1 MINSYKHRIVS
12 GSVALALAAGAAWA
26 APAGDA
32 GSQKSHGQY
41 QNIFL
46 NDIETAKY
54 SEENAAPGVIGEVE
68 VVRERYPDGKVRIE
82 RQVTLNNDGNYVN
95 HGAWKQF
102 TTDGEV
108 IAEGQYNFGQRNGM
122 WTRWVGPKD
131 ASLLTEVPFKAFKA
145 PFMSQANFVEGKM
158 DGEWTITDANDRKVM
173 QVSLKTGERQGPT
186 TIYMPN
192 GKLFRQISYD
202 RGTPVGDLMEVNPK
216 TGELTKTAT
225 YENGR
230 KVTTKTEQF
239 GHSKQ
244 LRSEINYLA
253 AKSVEKAP
261 DDFWTTT
268 LAKFASEGKD
278 LRHGSAKTW
287 YSNGQLEQQGAYQN
301 DKKTGNF
308 TFWHENGQISTTGAY
323 HDDQPEGNWVWYYE
337 NGQKSALGSYKQGK
351 LVGDWRW
358 WDEQGKLTKQQVYNG
373 IESASAQSEE
383 ERTDVSKVPAKS
395 SHH

>member
-1 MINSYKHRIVS
+1 MAS
-12 GSVALALAAGAAWA
+12 
-26 APAGDA
+26 PAGDA
-32 GSQKSHGQY
+32 GHQKSHAQY
-41 QNIFL
+41 QNVFL
-46 NDIETAKY
+46 NEIETAKY
-54 SEENAAPGVIGEVE
+54 SEVNAGAGVIGEVE

-131 ASLLTEVPFKAFKA
+131 VPLLSEVPFKSFKA

-173 QVSLKTGERQGPT
+173 QVSLKAGDRQGPT

-192 GKLFRQISYD
+192 GKVFHQMSYD

-216 TGELTKTAT
+216 TGELAKAAT

-239 GHSKQ
+239 AHSKQ
-244 LRSEINYLA
+244 LKSEINYLD

-261 DDFWTTT
+261 DDFWTTS

-287 YSNGQLEQQGAYQN
+287 YSNGQLEQQGRVRTIRRPATLRSGMRTVRFRRLVLTAMTSP
-301 DKKTGNF
+301 KGTGYGITRMVRNQLWAP
-308 TFWHENGQISTTGAY
+308 TRRVSLWATARS
-323 HDDQPEGNWVWYYE
+323 
-337 NGQKSALGSYKQGK
+337 
-351 LVGDWRW
+351 W
-358 WDEQGKLTKQQVYNG
+358 WDEQGKLTKQQAYTG

-383 ERTDVSKVPAKS
+383 ERTDVSKIPSKS